1 MKQKQRMTLLG
12 VVAVALIL
20 AACDSDS
27 GNNSL
32 ESEEDSS
39 SSIEFSSSSEQINSS
54 SVVKYSSSSVGI
66 LSSSYI
72 VSSSSAKLQS
82 SSSIPLSS
90 SVVESSSASSIEYG
104 SLTYGEKTYKTVVI
118 GTQTWMAENLNYAD
132 SVAMPNLKGNSWC
145 YNNSVESCAKYG
157 RLYTWTASM
166 NIASSYQSTIAS
178 AVISAPHQGAC
189 PAGWHIPMDAE
200 WTTLENYVGGSDV
213 AGTKLK
219 STSGWLDD
227 GNGTDA
233 YGFSALPTGNYYGS
247 DFDIGSYDRWWT
259 AEEECSTS
267 AYDRYMYYGYTGVK
281 TSLNGKTF
289 GRSLRCLKD

>member
-1 MKQKQRMTLLG
+1 MKQKQRIAFFG

-189 PAGWHIPMDAE
+189 PAGWHIPTDAE